1 MDDVIG
7 LGGPMRRP
15 SAQQLASLATSGIR
29 EVTIMPA
36 DDEDGRLGVL
46 TVLENA
52 DRQRHGALVVMEVTG

>member
-1 MDDVIG
+1 M
-7 LGGPMRRP
+7 
-15 SAQQLASLATSGIR
+15 ATSGIR

-36 DDEDGRLGVL
+36 DDEDGRPGVV